1 MTEFL
6 SSDYWSKRYSDESTG
21 WDLGQISPPVK
32 AYVDS
37 LQDHSLTILIPGC
50 GYGHE
55 GLYLFNKGFKD
66 VHLLD
71 FSMEPMK
78 HIQQL
83 QPDFPASHLHVEDF
97 FEHVGSYDLIIEQ
110 TLFCAI
116 DPSQRAHYVEKIHSL
131 LKVGGKLVGVLFDRP
146 FDGGPPFGGSRTE
159 YIELFSSF
167 FQKIKM
173 ETCMNSVEPRMGTEV
188 FIEIVK

>member
-21 WDLGQISPPVK
+21 WDLGQISPPIK
-32 AYVDS
+32 EYVDT
-37 LQDHSLTILIPGC
+37 LEDHSLNILIPGC

-55 GLYLFNKGFKD
+55 GLYLHNKGFKD

-71 FSMEPMK
+71 FSIEPIK

-97 FEHVGSYDLIIEQ
+97 FEHIGSYDLIIEQ
-110 TLFCAI
+110 TLFCAV
-116 DPSQRAHYVEKIHSL
+116 DPSLRPAYVQKVHSL
-131 LKVGGKLVGVLFDRP
+131 LRTGGKLVGVLFDRP
-146 FDGGPPFGGSRTE
+146 FDGGPPFGGSKTE
-159 YIELFSSF
+159 YIELFSSC
-167 FQKIKM
+167 FQNVKI
-173 ETCMNSVEPRMGTEV
+173 ETCLNSVGPRMGTEV
-188 FIEIVK
+188 FIEITK